1 MVVFL
6 RSRRRLRC
14 LSAMALFAWLML
26 AVAPFVAWP
35 PMASAQQMAT
45 PDAHASHASM
55 PMDGAGCCDGHAGMP
70 DRSATPAC
78 QCALP
83 CAGVLPSTPAGLAAL
98 PLIRAGYAPPHPI
111 EAPLS
116 GFAPPLRPPL
126 A

>member
-14 LSAMALFAWLML
+14 LSALALFAWLMV

-35 PMASAQQMAT
+35 RITSTQQTAAM
-45 PDAHASHASM
+45 DAHASHAAM
-55 PMDGAGCCDGHAGMP
+55 HDGADCCNDHAGQP
-70 DRSATPAC
+70 DRHAAPSC

-83 CAGVLPSTPAGLAAL
+83 CAGVLPPTPAGLVAL
-98 PLIRAGYAPPHPI
+98 LLIRSDYAPPRRI